1 MNYIIG
7 MDIGTTSTKAVLY
20 GEDGQ
25 VYTHANE
32 GYPLYRDA
40 TGMAEEDQE
49 EILTAVTKALKQVI
63 SYLDLKRDNLR
74 GVSFSSANQSLIV
87 LDKNHRPL
95 TRVQTW
101 GDTRSAKYAA
111 QIKNSARGQSI
122 YEKTGTPIHPMSLL
136 CKIL

>member
-49 EILTAVTKALKQVI
+49 EILAAVTKTLKKI
-63 SYLDLKRDNLR
+63 TSKIDFK
-74 GVSFSSANQSLIV
+74 
-87 LDKNHRPL
+87 
-95 TRVQTW
+95 
-101 GDTRSAKYAA
+101 
-111 QIKNSARGQSI
+111 
-122 YEKTGTPIHPMSLL
+122 KTT
-136 CKIL
+136 